1 MAIYDVASPDGK
13 IHSFEGPDGLSQDE
27 VIRTATEQLYTPEL
41 ERDYSL
47 GEIVSKGFGRG
58 AKRIGSTIGD
68 VLPAMGASA
77 LGFDE
82 YAKKQ
87 MQEAQASEATIA
99 KTMAPQYPSYKDV
112 KGVGDAGK
120 FVLETAF
127 EQIPNLF
134 GIIGTGGVGGVAGG
148 IAAKTAAK
156 KATEA
161 LTKKEFKKQISEQ
174 ASARAAKKILSDINK
189 SKAKGQA
196 AGVFLGSYALNA
208 PEVFQNI
215 YEQTGDFEPLAAS
228 LAGIVN
234 ASLDSI
240 LPTSIMKSFSKP
252 GRASVVTEILQKSG
266 MQPGL
271 ARRATANI
279 LGGLGTEGLT
289 EATQEAVSIA
299 AEKFVQGHSVIFD
312 SDDFDR
318 MLEAGIKGAVAGGTF
333 KGVASIPEHLREKAL
348 TKKASPEKQE
358 EIIEETKLVDTTVTT
373 PVATTQTATTTTEA
387 VIEPQPSTEAR
398 DQEAANVLAQQAKV
412 EQLQKDLDTQL
423 LDEKSITQVM
433 EKDLDTY
440 FGGYNEN
447 ERKQIRNDLKKLRS
461 EITKAKA
468 LGRTAETDA
477 KLANSKQNIANKV
490 NPDEVVITPAM
501 LESAGITADTVDQG
515 LVNYFTERPFSSK
528 ELADFGKQAQA
539 MLTKAKTDNNVEAIT
554 KFGNLKKA
562 LPKLRKEIE
571 NARNRTAEY
580 TAGTA
585 GVSNDSIGV
594 PDSIPTESAIPTD
607 GSPVVVD
614 PNVAGTVESG
624 TSGEP
629 RSLTQR
635 INALKARIKI
645 DDPQSDIITELD
657 NIVDEDPAMA
667 LNYVEQLEVE
677 FGITPP
683 PQETQESRT
692 DTQLADIESRLAQ
705 AEFEVQS
712 YLNQEP
718 NRKIPSYIA
727 NRVRAL
733 RKEKADYLATQ
744 ESRVETEGTGQTTET
759 VTAELVQEFGP
770 GVNRMIESGKLVIVN
785 SVDQLPANIKM
796 SSTANGAYAPKT
808 QTSYIVANRIQKGQA
823 RRILLHEIGE
833 HYGLERMVGK
843 DYIPLLN
850 RLKTL
855 RKQNAEVQAIF
866 DEVQRLY
873 PELTVDS
880 TPFLQEVMAKL
891 GERAPNNSLFRRI
904 VGAVKNFL
912 RRLGLYDV
920 NKFSDA
926 DIQDMI
932 LNSLRVSLAEATS
945 TRGQTS
951 STAAVQMSKKEIKT
965 IAGWLPERITKLI
978 EELNNNNTASNYA
991 KQGTYYV
998 ATMSPQQ
1005 FLDLASQ
1012 KLIGTEAESIKSLDA
1027 QIAEYFEGNSEAVVK
1042 WVNQFDKDG
1051 AYMGN
1056 PYDVPNLTFE
1066 SPERG
1071 WAKIT
1076 GHEGRHRARALQRL
1090 GVTQMPVLM
1099 IGPRREIAPDNTD
1112 TRFPKRVAVPNIAG
1126 KKFVKQEARFE
1137 FEENTVIDNIISI
1150 EPENEAAIREMIDF
1164 NVNPEVSQDIQFS
1177 KEEVTDTIMELK
1189 SKIQPAK
1196 PREAAAKV
1204 QGEALNI
1211 RLPKNTNPI
1220 KDENKKGVLEKDEE
1234 IPEVVPAKELTA
1246 EEKAASD
1253 INIVDLGGVPSKSF
1267 AMKQF
1272 DKLGN
1277 SILNMPVVQSGT
1289 GRELVSFLSTLK
1301 DKAARIYMGFLS
1313 IPNKIELFGDQI
1325 SGLRELQSFLELKA
1339 NIIKQ
1344 GREQVSVV
1352 LRYAEDLISKKYAQ
1366 TPRGKQLVKEWNRVL
1381 LELSRANIDPEAI
1394 IKDEV
1399 ARQQLLQENPK
1410 AAEFVERYERLP
1422 QDLKDLGN
1430 QIVNDLRNKYKALL
1444 DTMIEAYPEAEAN
1457 LREEF
1462 VPLNYYLPMVRK
1474 GDYWFKYVTKDGEE
1488 GKASAESPFLRKKKK
1503 EQLRQEGATNFE
1515 DFAQS
1520 QRAEIRGAPPAAF
1533 VQRLKAKINNDPKL
1547 SDEAKKLT
1555 IENIEEQYLSLFPE
1569 QSLRNQEAHRKG
1581 IPGYEE
1587 DILFA
1592 YASTAPK
1599 IVSSIANAKYNNKI
1613 VNTSDIISKEA
1624 SNSDSALIRAIGA
1637 DTIKSLPFY
1646 LNPVAKGWAAMP
1658 AYLSYVWYIGGN
1670 ISSAIVNLTQIPLI
1684 VLPFLQGEYGFDSSQ
1699 KALFD
1704 AMKLYGAGGFE
1715 QNRGFLPDRTSAPFT
1730 INEKTGEKTY
1740 TGKNAKLFKE
1750 GGKYHNLF
1758 TRAEE
1763 TAALRRGIGYEITEL
1778 QKNLGQEVGS
1788 GLKIKSKVEAG
1799 IGYVFQNSERI
1810 NREITLIAAF
1820 NLARSKGAS
1829 ETDAIQKAIELTSK
1843 VHSHALPE
1851 VGPSMFQDGIG
1862 KVAFVFKRFAQAQIY
1877 LVSKLFNDVFNA
1889 KPKTEADKETRA
1901 IAAKQLIGVYGY
1913 SFLMAGIQGM
1923 PLYGGATV
1931 LASLLLDDDD
1941 EPFEPHTYVNA
1952 AVGDLAFRGPLS
1964 ALLGIDI
1971 SQRTGFRDLAF
1982 REDPA
1987 RLEKIGASAY
1997 MMEVLGGPGYGI
2009 LRRFT
2014 EGVGMIADG
2023 DVGRGAERVLPTFLG
2038 NALKTVRYNTDGM
2051 TNKYGVPIIEGDP
2064 SVYESFMQIVGFSNI
2079 ELAEAYTKANALKGP
2094 ERKLLARKSK
2104 LLLKYYL
2111 ARQAGDEDGVEDIQ
2125 RDIDRFNSK
2134 APKGFQLSRKTIQRS
2149 MKARDAR
2156 LKDSVNGVFIGKKYD
2171 ESLNDIYGIPD

>member
-1 MAIYDVASPDGK
+1 
-13 IHSFEGPDGLSQDE
+13 
-27 VIRTATEQLYTPEL
+27 
-41 ERDYSL
+41 
-47 GEIVSKGFGRG
+47 
-58 AKRIGSTIGD
+58 
-68 VLPAMGASA
+68 
-77 LGFDE
+77 
-82 YAKKQ
+82 
-87 MQEAQASEATIA
+87 
-99 KTMAPQYPSYKDV
+99 
-112 KGVGDAGK
+112 
-120 FVLETAF
+120 
-127 EQIPNLF
+127 
-134 GIIGTGGVGGVAGG
+134 
-148 IAAKTAAK
+148 
-156 KATEA
+156 
-161 LTKKEFKKQISEQ
+161 
-174 ASARAAKKILSDINK
+174 
-189 SKAKGQA
+189 
-196 AGVFLGSYALNA
+196 
-208 PEVFQNI
+208 
-215 YEQTGDFEPLAAS
+215 
-228 LAGIVN
+228 
-234 ASLDSI
+234 
-240 LPTSIMKSFSKP
+240 
-252 GRASVVTEILQKSG
+252 
-266 MQPGL
+266 
-271 ARRATANI
+271 
-279 LGGLGTEGLT
+279 
-289 EATQEAVSIA
+289 
-299 AEKFVQGHSVIFD
+299 
-312 SDDFDR
+312 
-318 MLEAGIKGAVAGGTF
+318 
-333 KGVASIPEHLREKAL
+333 
-348 TKKASPEKQE
+348 
-358 EIIEETKLVDTTVTT
+358 
-373 PVATTQTATTTTEA
+373 
-387 VIEPQPSTEAR
+387 
-398 DQEAANVLAQQAKV
+398 
-412 EQLQKDLDTQL
+412 
-423 LDEKSITQVM
+423 
-433 EKDLDTY
+433 
-440 FGGYNEN
+440 
-447 ERKQIRNDLKKLRS
+447 
-461 EITKAKA
+461 
-468 LGRTAETDA
+468 
-477 KLANSKQNIANKV
+477 
-490 NPDEVVITPAM
+490 
-501 LESAGITADTVDQG
+501 
-515 LVNYFTERPFSSK
+515 
-528 ELADFGKQAQA
+528 
-539 MLTKAKTDNNVEAIT
+539 
-554 KFGNLKKA
+554 
-562 LPKLRKEIE
+562 
-571 NARNRTAEY
+571 
-580 TAGTA
+580 
-585 GVSNDSIGV
+585 
-594 PDSIPTESAIPTD
+594 
-607 GSPVVVD
+607 
-614 PNVAGTVESG
+614 
-624 TSGEP
+624 
-629 RSLTQR
+629 
-635 INALKARIKI
+635 
-645 DDPQSDIITELD
+645 
-657 NIVDEDPAMA
+657 
-667 LNYVEQLEVE
+667 
-677 FGITPP
+677 
-683 PQETQESRT
+683 
-692 DTQLADIESRLAQ
+692 
-705 AEFEVQS
+705 
-712 YLNQEP
+712 
-718 NRKIPSYIA
+718 
-727 NRVRAL
+727 
-733 RKEKADYLATQ
+733 
-744 ESRVETEGTGQTTET
+744 
-759 VTAELVQEFGP
+759 
-770 GVNRMIESGKLVIVN
+770 
-785 SVDQLPANIKM
+785 
-796 SSTANGAYAPKT
+796 
-808 QTSYIVANRIQKGQA
+808 
-823 RRILLHEIGE
+823 
-833 HYGLERMVGK
+833 
-843 DYIPLLN
+843 
-850 RLKTL
+850 
-855 RKQNAEVQAIF
+855 
-866 DEVQRLY
+866 
-873 PELTVDS
+873 
-880 TPFLQEVMAKL
+880 
-891 GERAPNNSLFRRI
+891 
-904 VGAVKNFL
+904 
-912 RRLGLYDV
+912 
-920 NKFSDA
+920 
-926 DIQDMI
+926 
-932 LNSLRVSLAEATS
+932 
-945 TRGQTS
+945 
-951 STAAVQMSKKEIKT
+951 
-965 IAGWLPERITKLI
+965 
-978 EELNNNNTASNYA
+978 
-991 KQGTYYV
+991 
-998 ATMSPQQ
+998 
-1005 FLDLASQ
+1005 
-1012 KLIGTEAESIKSLDA
+1012 
-1027 QIAEYFEGNSEAVVK
+1027 
-1042 WVNQFDKDG
+1042 
-1051 AYMGN
+1051 
-1056 PYDVPNLTFE
+1056 
-1066 SPERG
+1066 
-1071 WAKIT
+1071 
-1076 GHEGRHRARALQRL
+1076 
-1090 GVTQMPVLM
+1090 
-1099 IGPRREIAPDNTD
+1099 
-1112 TRFPKRVAVPNIAG
+1112 
-1126 KKFVKQEARFE
+1126 
-1137 FEENTVIDNIISI
+1137 
-1150 EPENEAAIREMIDF
+1150 
-1164 NVNPEVSQDIQFS
+1164 
-1177 KEEVTDTIMELK
+1177 MELK

-1599 IVSSIANAKYNNKI
+1599 IVRSIANAKYNNKI

-2064 SVYESFMQIVGFSNI
+2064 SMYESFMQIVGFSNI

-2156 LKDSVNGVFIGKKYD
+2156 LRDSVNGVFIGKKYD

>member
-1 MAIYDVASPDGK
+1 MAIYKVEAPNGK
-13 IHSFEGPDGLSQDE
+13 VLEVEGPEGASADQVKQFAAQNYYADP
-27 VIRTATEQLYTPEL
+27 ANAPK
-41 ERDYSL
+41 DYSL

-87 MQEAQASEATIA
+87 MQEAQASEENISR
-99 KTMAPQYPSYKDV
+99 TMAPQYPSYKDV

-161 LTKKEFKKQISEQ
+161 LTKKELKKQLSEQ

-240 LPTSIMKSFSKP
+240 LPASIMKSFSKP

-271 ARRATANI
+271 ARRATSNI

-299 AEKFVQGHSVIFD
+299 AEKFVQGHSAIFD

-318 MLEAGIKGAVAGGTF
+318 MLEAGIKGAVAGGAF
-333 KGVASIPEHLREKAL
+333 KGVASVPEHLREKAL

-373 PVATTQTATTTTEA
+373 PVATTQAATTTTEE
-387 VIEPQPSTEAR
+387 VVEPQPSTEAR

-433 EKDLDTY
+433 EKDLNTY
-440 FGGYNEN
+440 FGGYTET

-461 EITKAKA
+461 EVIKAKT

-477 KLANSKQNIANKV
+477 ANRKQTVINKV
-490 NPDEVVITPAM
+490 NPDQIGITPAM
-501 LESAGITADTVDQG
+501 LESVGITADTVGQDMI
-515 LVNYFTERPFSSK
+515 NYFTERPFSSK
-528 ELADFGKQAQA
+528 EVADFGKQAQA
-539 MLTKAKTDNNVEAIT
+539 MLTKAKTDNNVEVIT

-571 NARNRTAEY
+571 NVRNRTAEY

-585 GVSNDSIGV
+585 GVSDGSVGVSDSIT
-594 PDSIPTESAIPTD
+594 TESTVGPVGA
-607 GSPVVVD
+607 PVVVD

-657 NIVDEDPAMA
+657 NIVDEDPAGA
-667 LNYVEQLEVE
+667 LNFVEQLESE
-677 FGITPP
+677 YNITPAP
-683 PQETQESRT
+683 
-692 DTQLADIESRLAQ
+692 
-705 AEFEVQS
+705 
-712 YLNQEP
+712 
-718 NRKIPSYIA
+718 
-727 NRVRAL
+727 
-733 RKEKADYLATQ
+733 
-744 ESRVETEGTGQTTET
+744 TET
-759 VTAELVQEFGP
+759 VAKTPLP
-770 GVNRMIESGKLVIVN
+770 SDPSDLTLGKV
-785 SVDQLPANIKM
+785 K
-796 SSTANGAYAPKT
+796 PK
-808 QTSYIVANRIQKGQA
+808 
-823 RRILLHEIGE
+823 
-833 HYGLERMVGK
+833 
-843 DYIPLLN
+843 
-850 RLKTL
+850 
-855 RKQNAEVQAIF
+855 
-866 DEVQRLY
+866 
-873 PELTVDS
+873 
-880 TPFLQEVMAKL
+880 
-891 GERAPNNSLFRRI
+891 
-904 VGAVKNFL
+904 
-912 RRLGLYDV
+912 
-920 NKFSDA
+920 
-926 DIQDMI
+926 
-932 LNSLRVSLAEATS
+932 AT
-945 TRGQTS
+945 
-951 STAAVQMSKKEIKT
+951 
-965 IAGWLPERITKLI
+965 
-978 EELNNNNTASNYA
+978 
-991 KQGTYYV
+991 
-998 ATMSPQQ
+998 
-1005 FLDLASQ
+1005 
-1012 KLIGTEAESIKSLDA
+1012 
-1027 QIAEYFEGNSEAVVK
+1027 
-1042 WVNQFDKDG
+1042 
-1051 AYMGN
+1051 
-1056 PYDVPNLTFE
+1056 
-1066 SPERG
+1066 
-1071 WAKIT
+1071 
-1076 GHEGRHRARALQRL
+1076 
-1090 GVTQMPVLM
+1090 
-1099 IGPRREIAPDNTD
+1099 
-1112 TRFPKRVAVPNIAG
+1112 
-1126 KKFVKQEARFE
+1126 
-1137 FEENTVIDNIISI
+1137 
-1150 EPENEAAIREMIDF
+1150 
-1164 NVNPEVSQDIQFS
+1164 
-1177 KEEVTDTIMELK
+1177 EEVVETDTIMELRK
-1189 SKIQPAK
+1189 KIQPVK
-1196 PREAAAKV
+1196 PKEAAMKV
-1204 QGEALNI
+1204 NEPRLTIQ
-1211 RLPKNTNPI
+1211 LPKNANPI
-1220 KDENKKGVLEKDEE
+1220 KDEDKKGVLEKDEE
-1234 IPEVVPAKELTA
+1234 IPEVVPAKEITA
-1246 EEKAASD
+1246 EEKAESD
-1253 INIVDLGGVPSKSF
+1253 ITIVDLGGVPSRSF
-1267 AMKQF
+1267 AMQQF

-1277 SILNMPVVQSGT
+1277 YIQGLPSVQSGT
-1289 GRELVSFLSTLK
+1289 GKELVSFLSTLK

-1381 LELSRANIDPEAI
+1381 LELSRQNIDPETI
-1394 IKDEV
+1394 IADEK

-1444 DTMIEAYPEAEAN
+1444 ETMIEAYPEAEAS

-1533 VQRLKAKINNDPKL
+1533 VQRLKAKINSSKEL
-1547 SDEAKKLT
+1547 SDEAKKIA
-1555 IENIEEQYLSLFPE
+1555 IENIEEQYLTLFPE

-1624 SNSDSALIRAIGA
+1624 SNSDSALIRAIGT

-1658 AYLSYVWYIGGN
+1658 AYLSYVWFIGGN
-1670 ISSAIVNLTQIPLI
+1670 ISSAFVNLTQIPLI
-1684 VLPFLQGEYGFDSSQ
+1684 VMPFLQGEYGFDSSY
-1699 KALFD
+1699 KAILD

-1758 TRAEE
+1758 ARAEE

-1952 AVGDLAFRGPLS
+1952 AVGDLAYRGPLS

-1997 MMEVLGGPGYGI
+1997 MMEVLGGPGYGV

-2023 DVGRGAERVLPTFLG
+2023 DVGRGFERVTPTALG
-2038 NALKTVRYNTDGM
+2038 NVLKTVRYNTDGM

-2064 SVYESFMQIVGFSNI
+2064 SMYESFMQIVGFSNI

>member
-1 MAIYDVASPDGK
+1 
-13 IHSFEGPDGLSQDE
+13 
-27 VIRTATEQLYTPEL
+27 
-41 ERDYSL
+41 
-47 GEIVSKGFGRG
+47 
-58 AKRIGSTIGD
+58 
-68 VLPAMGASA
+68 
-77 LGFDE
+77 
-82 YAKKQ
+82 
-87 MQEAQASEATIA
+87 
-99 KTMAPQYPSYKDV
+99 
-112 KGVGDAGK
+112 
-120 FVLETAF
+120 
-127 EQIPNLF
+127 
-134 GIIGTGGVGGVAGG
+134 
-148 IAAKTAAK
+148 
-156 KATEA
+156 
-161 LTKKEFKKQISEQ
+161 
-174 ASARAAKKILSDINK
+174 
-189 SKAKGQA
+189 
-196 AGVFLGSYALNA
+196 
-208 PEVFQNI
+208 
-215 YEQTGDFEPLAAS
+215 
-228 LAGIVN
+228 
-234 ASLDSI
+234 
-240 LPTSIMKSFSKP
+240 
-252 GRASVVTEILQKSG
+252 
-266 MQPGL
+266 
-271 ARRATANI
+271 
-279 LGGLGTEGLT
+279 
-289 EATQEAVSIA
+289 
-299 AEKFVQGHSVIFD
+299 
-312 SDDFDR
+312 
-318 MLEAGIKGAVAGGTF
+318 
-333 KGVASIPEHLREKAL
+333 
-348 TKKASPEKQE
+348 
-358 EIIEETKLVDTTVTT
+358 
-373 PVATTQTATTTTEA
+373 
-387 VIEPQPSTEAR
+387 
-398 DQEAANVLAQQAKV
+398 
-412 EQLQKDLDTQL
+412 
-423 LDEKSITQVM
+423 
-433 EKDLDTY
+433 
-440 FGGYNEN
+440 
-447 ERKQIRNDLKKLRS
+447 
-461 EITKAKA
+461 
-468 LGRTAETDA
+468 
-477 KLANSKQNIANKV
+477 
-490 NPDEVVITPAM
+490 
-501 LESAGITADTVDQG
+501 
-515 LVNYFTERPFSSK
+515 
-528 ELADFGKQAQA
+528 
-539 MLTKAKTDNNVEAIT
+539 
-554 KFGNLKKA
+554 
-562 LPKLRKEIE
+562 
-571 NARNRTAEY
+571 
-580 TAGTA
+580 
-585 GVSNDSIGV
+585 
-594 PDSIPTESAIPTD
+594 
-607 GSPVVVD
+607 
-614 PNVAGTVESG
+614 
-624 TSGEP
+624 
-629 RSLTQR
+629 
-635 INALKARIKI
+635 
-645 DDPQSDIITELD
+645 
-657 NIVDEDPAMA
+657 
-667 LNYVEQLEVE
+667 
-677 FGITPP
+677 
-683 PQETQESRT
+683 
-692 DTQLADIESRLAQ
+692 
-705 AEFEVQS
+705 
-712 YLNQEP
+712 
-718 NRKIPSYIA
+718 
-727 NRVRAL
+727 
-733 RKEKADYLATQ
+733 
-744 ESRVETEGTGQTTET
+744 
-759 VTAELVQEFGP
+759 
-770 GVNRMIESGKLVIVN
+770 
-785 SVDQLPANIKM
+785 
-796 SSTANGAYAPKT
+796 
-808 QTSYIVANRIQKGQA
+808 
-823 RRILLHEIGE
+823 
-833 HYGLERMVGK
+833 
-843 DYIPLLN
+843 
-850 RLKTL
+850 
-855 RKQNAEVQAIF
+855 
-866 DEVQRLY
+866 
-873 PELTVDS
+873 
-880 TPFLQEVMAKL
+880 
-891 GERAPNNSLFRRI
+891 
-904 VGAVKNFL
+904 
-912 RRLGLYDV
+912 
-920 NKFSDA
+920 
-926 DIQDMI
+926 
-932 LNSLRVSLAEATS
+932 
-945 TRGQTS
+945 
-951 STAAVQMSKKEIKT
+951 
-965 IAGWLPERITKLI
+965 
-978 EELNNNNTASNYA
+978 
-991 KQGTYYV
+991 
-998 ATMSPQQ
+998 
-1005 FLDLASQ
+1005 
-1012 KLIGTEAESIKSLDA
+1012 
-1027 QIAEYFEGNSEAVVK
+1027 
-1042 WVNQFDKDG
+1042 
-1051 AYMGN
+1051 
-1056 PYDVPNLTFE
+1056 
-1066 SPERG
+1066 
-1071 WAKIT
+1071 
-1076 GHEGRHRARALQRL
+1076 
-1090 GVTQMPVLM
+1090 
-1099 IGPRREIAPDNTD
+1099 
-1112 TRFPKRVAVPNIAG
+1112 
-1126 KKFVKQEARFE
+1126 
-1137 FEENTVIDNIISI
+1137 
-1150 EPENEAAIREMIDF
+1150 
-1164 NVNPEVSQDIQFS
+1164 
-1177 KEEVTDTIMELK
+1177 
-1189 SKIQPAK
+1189 
-1196 PREAAAKV
+1196 
-1204 QGEALNI
+1204 
-1211 RLPKNTNPI
+1211 
-1220 KDENKKGVLEKDEE
+1220 
-1234 IPEVVPAKELTA
+1234 
-1246 EEKAASD
+1246 
-1253 INIVDLGGVPSKSF
+1253 
-1267 AMKQF
+1267 
-1272 DKLGN
+1272 
-1277 SILNMPVVQSGT
+1277 
-1289 GRELVSFLSTLK
+1289 
-1301 DKAARIYMGFLS
+1301 
-1313 IPNKIELFGDQI
+1313 
-1325 SGLRELQSFLELKA
+1325 
-1339 NIIKQ
+1339 
-1344 GREQVSVV
+1344 
-1352 LRYAEDLISKKYAQ
+1352 
-1366 TPRGKQLVKEWNRVL
+1366 
-1381 LELSRANIDPEAI
+1381 
-1394 IKDEV
+1394 
-1399 ARQQLLQENPK
+1399 
-1410 AAEFVERYERLP
+1410 
-1422 QDLKDLGN
+1422 
-1430 QIVNDLRNKYKALL
+1430 
-1444 DTMIEAYPEAEAN
+1444 MIEAYPEAEAN

-1599 IVSSIANAKYNNKI
+1599 IVRSIANAKYNNKI

-2064 SVYESFMQIVGFSNI
+2064 SMYESFMQIVGFSNI

-2156 LKDSVNGVFIGKKYD
+2156 LRDSVNGVFIGKKYD